1 MRKPQ
6 PKVGNTLD
14 VCLFSLATVKPHD
27 TETLKYTSLG
37 GYFGHKN
44 IRNARRDYDA
54 FCKRFETF
62 INSLDLENKF
72 FFDKVFYSWLCVEVS
87 KIDGEPYAEL
97 SLSDK
102 IFLPIA
108 GRQLSCI
115 ERDARE
121 LEMSVV
127 GFADSFNF
135 ILNDNRK

>member
-1 MRKPQ
+1 MKKEQ

-14 VCLFSLATVKPHD
+14 VALFSLATVKPHD
-27 TETLKYTSLG
+27 TKTIKYQSLG
-37 GYFGHKN
+37 RYFGRN
-44 IRNARRDYDA
+44 GYRNARRDYDA
-54 FCKRFETF
+54 FCKRFEVF
-62 INSLDLENKF
+62 INSLDLDNKF
-72 FFDKVFYSWLCVEVS
+72 FFDRVFYSWLTIEVS
-87 KIDGEPYAEL
+87 EIDGVSYAEL

-135 ILNDNRK
+135 ILNDTRM

>member
-1 MRKPQ
+1 MKKEQ

-14 VCLFSLATVKPHD
+14 VALFSLATVRPHD
-27 TETLKYTSLG
+27 TKTVKYQSLG
-37 GYFGHKN
+37 RYFGEKGY
-44 IRNARRDYDA
+44 RNARRDYEA
-54 FCKRFETF
+54 FCKKFEAF
-62 INSLDLENKF
+62 INGLDLENKF
-72 FFDKVFYSWLCVEVS
+72 FFDRVFYSWLCVEVS
-87 KIDGEPYAEL
+87 QIDGEPYVEL

-121 LEMSVV
+121 LEMSVA

-135 ILNDNRK
+135 ILNDLRN

>member
-1 MRKPQ
+1 MKKEQ

-14 VCLFSLATVKPHD
+14 VALFSLATVRPQD
-27 TETLKYTSLG
+27 TKSIKYQSLG
-37 GYFGHKN
+37 RYFGRN
-44 IRNARRDYDA
+44 GYRNARRDYDA
-54 FCKRFETF
+54 FCKRFEVF
-62 INSLDLENKF
+62 INSLDLDNKF
-72 FFDKVFYSWLCVEVS
+72 FFDRVFYSWLCVEVS
-87 KIDGEPYAEL
+87 QIDGEPYVEL

-121 LEMSVV
+121 LEMSVA

-135 ILNDNRK
+135 ILNDLRN

>member
-1 MRKPQ
+1 MKKDE

-14 VCLFSLATVKPHD
+14 VALFSLATVKPHD

-37 GYFGHKN
+37 RYFGRKGY
-44 IRNARRDYDA
+44 RFARRDYDA
-54 FCKRFETF
+54 FCKKFEAF

-72 FFDKVFYSWLCVEVS
+72 FFDRVFYSWLTVEVS
-87 KIDGEPYAEL
+87 QIDGEPYAEL
-97 SLSDK
+97 SLNDK

-108 GRQLSCI
+108 GRQLACI
-115 ERDARE
+115 EKEARD

-135 ILNDNRK
+135 ILNNP